1 MNKKLILIAVVM
13 IAATFTFAQSNVE
26 VVVKNI
32 KGKAGT
38 LRVVLFDSEDH
49 FLKTPFK
56 GELVKISGETMTVI
70 FKDVPAGTYA
80 ASAVHDENENGKLD
94 RGAMGIPVEGYG
106 FSRDASSTFGP
117 PVFSSAS
124 FAVPDTKSISITIQ
138 Y

>member
-32 KGKAGT
+32 KGTAGT

-70 FKDVPAGTYA
+70 FNDVPAGTYA

-124 FAVPDTKSISITIQ
+124 FAVPDTKSVSITVQ

>member
-32 KGKAGT
+32 KGKAGI

-56 GELVKISGETMTVI
+56 GELVKISGETMTVM
-70 FKDVPAGTYA
+70 FKDLPAGTYA

-94 RGAMGIPVEGYG
+94 RGDMGIPVEGYG

-117 PVFSSAS
+117 PIFSNAS
-124 FAVPDTKSISITIQ
+124 FAVPDTKSISINVQ